1 MKKRNNESIIQMSK
15 FYIAIASVIL
25 VGCIES
31 LKSEEVVL
39 KPSKVK
45 TSAIASNELPRGK
58 PEEVGMSSEALK
70 KIDELVQE
78 YVDAGRIEGAVIGI
92 SRQSKVIYFKAHGI
106 LEEKTPR
113 PMPEDSIFLMASS
126 TKPLIGVAT
135 MILID
140 DGLIRIDDPVSK
152 YIPEYEGLKV
162 AIPLKPTDKDLQLKK
177 KVKNKSIKKPGSK
190 TNEKSKKGWHAK
202 SKREVPKYRLEKIN
216 RPLTIHDLLTHTA
229 GLGTG
234 GGLGS
239 RIVKDRALPTDTLAT
254 WVPRMAARPLDFQPG
269 ARWAY
274 SPGSGLTVVARIIE
288 IASKM
293 SLHEFIQKRIFN
305 PLYMKDTYWDV
316 PEDQLFRMPY
326 KLHKKAKGNGEV
338 VGEELSTYASN
349 SGGVFST
356 TRDYLHFQQMLV
368 NGGTLFGNQILKPKT
383 VAMMTTNQVGNL
395 FTQAA
400 KGGPGQGHGYTT
412 YITLNQE
419 KSRNGQIAGTY
430 SWGGAAGTI
439 SWTTPSEKLTLVYM
453 VQKPSDLPKKIGAIV
468 REAIID

>member
-1 MKKRNNESIIQMSK
+1 
-15 FYIAIASVIL
+15 
-25 VGCIES
+25 
-31 LKSEEVVL
+31 
-39 KPSKVK
+39 
-45 TSAIASNELPRGK
+45 
-58 PEEVGMSSEALK
+58 
-70 KIDELVQE
+70 
-78 YVDAGRIEGAVIGI
+78 
-92 SRQSKVIYFKAHGI
+92 
-106 LEEKTPR
+106 
-113 PMPEDSIFLMASS
+113 
-126 TKPLIGVAT
+126 
-135 MILID
+135 
-140 DGLIRIDDPVSK
+140 
-152 YIPEYEGLKV
+152 
-162 AIPLKPTDKDLQLKK
+162 
-177 KVKNKSIKKPGSK
+177 
-190 TNEKSKKGWHAK
+190 
-202 SKREVPKYRLEKIN
+202 
-216 RPLTIHDLLTHTA
+216 
-229 GLGTG
+229 
-234 GGLGS
+234 
-239 RIVKDRALPTDTLAT
+239 
-254 WVPRMAARPLDFQPG
+254 MAARPLDFQPG

-274 SPGSGLTVVARIIE
+274 SLGSGLTVVARIIE